1 MSIFR
6 GELLKLFARKRTY
19 IGFGAFVLVEML
31 ILFLLNLPSV
41 RKVIVKVLETAGYAA
56 GDYLSGLTLAFL
68 ILLWSVF
75 LLGSLYL
82 ALVSGDVV
90 SKEVED
96 GTMRMMLCRPISRTR
111 VLVVKAGAV
120 GFYSLA
126 LTLFI
131 AATALVAGLLHSGVG
146 GLFVF
151 APMEDVFAVYDF
163 SQGLLRYGAGSV
175 LLAVALLTISAIG
188 FCLSCFDMKPAA
200 ATIITLSILFVD
212 MILKN
217 IPFFE
222 PLRDWFITARMTA
235 WVQVFAY
242 SIPWE
247 KMLEDYAWLM
257 GVNATLLIIGW
268 MAFLKRDFK
277 S

>member
-19 IGFGAFVLVEML
+19 IGFGAFILVEMI

-41 RKVIVKVLETAGYAA
+41 RKVIGKVLETAGYVA

-82 ALVSGDVV
+82 ALVAGDVV

-111 VLVVKAGAV
+111 LLSIKVAAIV
-120 GFYSLA
+120 FYSLA

-131 AATALVAGLLHSGVG
+131 SATALGAGLLHSGPG

-151 APMEDVFAVYDF
+151 APLEGVFAVYDF
-163 SQGLLRYGAGSV
+163 SQGLLRYAGGAV
-175 LLAVALLTISAIG
+175 LLAISLLTISAIG
-188 FCLSCFDMKPAA
+188 FCLSCFDMKPAT
-200 ATIITLSILFVD
+200 ATITTLSILFVD

-222 PLRDWFITARMTA
+222 PLRDWFVTARMTA
-235 WVQVFAY
+235 WVHVFAY
-242 SIPWE
+242 HVPWE
-247 KMLEDYAWLM
+247 KILEDYAWLM
-257 GVNATLLIIGW
+257 GVNATLLIVAW
-268 MAFLKRDFK
+268 VAFMRRDFK